1 MLARDQK
8 KYGYDAEPWNPSH
21 VSEPEAQPC
30 GKWSSKRSGSYEV
43 KEEFTGSSAGS

>member
-43 KEEFTGSSAGS
+43 KEEFTGSGAGS